1 MKKRGISLIV
11 LIVTIIVIII
21 LAAAVI
27 LTLSKNNPI
36 GSAKE
41 ASFKEDVYNFKTELE
56 LYKAKISRN
65 GEDVTKLYASKDS
78 DPSITDVISSM
89 QKKYI
94 NKLEVREGKLA
105 YVGKDKTEYLLARE
119 INLLPEDELLDDDIL
134 TELKPFITEWTV
146 EAGDSI
152 VLPLSTYA
160 HNRYNFSV
168 NYGDGTGNKE
178 VTSATDEDATHTYTN
193 EGTYI
198 VTITGECPAFSFNAI
213 PESKDKIT
221 KIIQWG
227 DVFYQTDGI
236 KSALNVNFRNCV
248 NLSDP
253 IPEPLKNTFAKINS
267 LEYLFSGCTSITEI
281 PPKLFYNSN
290 VSSYSNCFSGCI
302 NLQYIP
308 ENLFIKC
315 NKATNFDCTFQ
326 SCSTITEIPN
336 SLFKNCPNVMYFRN
350 TFNGSK
356 IEKIP
361 SDLFKNCPNV
371 THFTECFLECRAL
384 KEVPENLFDNC
395 NQIIDCYRMFARC
408 YGVTGNAPRLW
419 EKSTITRPHWC
430 FTGCTNLSN
439 YSEIPDLWK

>member
-89 QKKYI
+89 PKKYI
-94 NKLEVREGKLA
+94 DKLEVREGKLA

-152 VLPLSTYA
+152 TLPVGGTC
-160 HNRYNFSV
+160 NFTV
-168 NYGDGTGNKE
+168 DYGDGSGKYS
-178 VTSATDEDATHTYTN
+178 VTSATDEDRIHIDENAGTYTVIID
-193 EGTYI
+193 GK
-198 VTITGECPAFSFNAI
+198 CSKFNNVHLGVSGI
-213 PESKDKIT
+213 KLT

-227 DVFYQTDGI
+227 SIGVTRI
-236 KSALNVNFRNCV
+236 NFGRCT
-248 NLSDP
+248 NLKGP
-253 IPEPLKNTFAKINS
+253 IPEPCKNTFVNTTNLNHLFYACSSLNSPIPEKLFFNCPKITAFNMTFS
-267 LEYLFSGCTSITEI
+267 ACGDVGPIPEKLFSKCVNVTTFGSVFRQCGNITG
-281 PPKLFYNSN
+281 S
-290 VSSYSNCFSGCI
+290 
-302 NLQYIP
+302 IP
-308 ENLFIKC
+308 ENLFA
-315 NKATNFDCTFQ
+315 NN
-326 SCSTITEIPN
+326 P
-336 SLFKNCPNVMYFRN
+336 
-350 TFNGSK
+350 K
-356 IEKIP
+356 IN
-361 SDLFKNCPNV
+361 DV
-371 THFTECFLECRAL
+371 
-384 KEVPENLFDNC
+384 
-395 NQIIDCYRMFARC
+395 Q
-408 YGVTGNAPRLW
+408 
-419 EKSTITRPHWC
+419 WC
-430 FTGCTNLSN
+430 FSGCTNLTGDITNLFNNNPNVTNFTRCFSSCNNLTGEAPKLWERDNITNGSLCFLGCTKLSN
-439 YSEIPDLWK
+439 YAEIPDDWKK